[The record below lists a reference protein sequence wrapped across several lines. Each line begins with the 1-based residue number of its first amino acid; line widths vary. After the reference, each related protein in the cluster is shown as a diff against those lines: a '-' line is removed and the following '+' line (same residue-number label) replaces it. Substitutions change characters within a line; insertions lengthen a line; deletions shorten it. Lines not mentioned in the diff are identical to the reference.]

1 MPRKSVE
8 IRSLPHDSGASTA
21 LVSSSSAAEKSA
33 ASTRDTDYRKSLRY
47 RNIFINRVDPPAEL
61 IERANRIILRP
72 RTSPEMDDATVQ
84 KLRDKSRR
92 LENEGEQDIVQKLAL
107 HIIPAMAEVP
117 DSRLARSAGQPWFNS
132 VPIPLEPS
140 ILINPLPL
148 PMPKPDLAFGYSE
161 TAFTRNQL
169 GTIDLLVD
177 DQFGRSYAVPD
188 KKLLF
193 PFLGIE
199 FKAQAKNGTHYIA
212 TNQVAGAGAAAL
224 HGNLELMQRSFGA
237 NKFDYNEPQFFSV
250 TMDHELARINVHWL
264 GAPTEGGR
272 HSYHMEGLSK
282 HLLDDV
288 SGLRAVVRAVK
299 NILDYN
305 SDVRLRK
312 LGEALDAY
320 RAKFILEM
328 A

>member
-1 MPRKSVE
+1 
-8 IRSLPHDSGASTA
+8 
-21 LVSSSSAAEKSA
+21 
-33 ASTRDTDYRKSLRY
+33 
-47 RNIFINRVDPPAEL
+47 
-61 IERANRIILRP
+61 
-72 RTSPEMDDATVQ
+72 MDDATVR

-117 DSRLARSAGQPWFNS
+117 DSRLARSAGQPWFNY

-140 ILINPLPL
+140 ILIKPLPL

-161 TAFTRNQL
+161 AAFTRNQL

-177 DQFGRSYAVPD
+177 GQFGRSYAVPD
-188 KKLLF
+188 KNLLF
-193 PFLGIE
+193 PFLGVE
-199 FKAQAKNGTHYIA
+199 FKSQAKNGTHYIA

-250 TMDHELARINVHWL
+250 TMDHELVRINVHWL
-264 GAPTEGGR
+264 GAPTECER
-272 HSYHMEGLSK
+272 PSYHMEGLSK

-305 SDVRLRK
+305 SEVRLRK

-320 RAKFILEM
+320 RAKVILEM